1 MPKYLKIENCGECN
15 KKSRV
20 PFNNKTFICTL
31 LTEKQRK
38 SARAFSVGIDLDTI
52 HPNCPL
58 EDAKDGEE

>member
-1 MPKYLKIENCGECN
+1 MKIIRIEKCGECN

-20 PFNNKTFICTL
+20 PFNNKTFICIP

-38 SARAFSVGIDLDTI
+38 SVGIDLDTI